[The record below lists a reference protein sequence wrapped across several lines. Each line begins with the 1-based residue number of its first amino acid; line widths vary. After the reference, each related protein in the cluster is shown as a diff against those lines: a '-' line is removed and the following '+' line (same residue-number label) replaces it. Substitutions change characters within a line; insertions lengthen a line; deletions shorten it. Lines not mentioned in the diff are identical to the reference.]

1 MVEHNEVLEKSRSV
15 ADDYRRVFGKDL
27 ISVILYGSA
36 VTEDYVPKKSDLNFL
51 IVLSEEGIEKLH
63 LAHGLVAG
71 WRRKKVSI
79 PLFLTKAYIE
89 LSLDTFPIEFLNIR
103 KNYKVILG
111 EDVLAELSLSK
122 EFIRMQCERE
132 IKGKLLLLRKRYV
145 ATRGKA
151 RFLKSLIG
159 ATVPTFI
166 FVFKA
171 LLYLLDK
178 EVPAT
183 KSETIRVLATEIDL
197 DEGLFLDL
205 LKIKR
210 RILKPSAQ
218 QIEEIF
224 PKYLSEIR
232 KLALLMD
239 TKDFGIVSAQA
250 G

>member
-1 MVEHNEVLEKSRSV
+1 MVEHNEVIQKSRSA
-15 ADDYRRVFGKDL
+15 ADDYHRVFGKDL

-36 VTEDYVPKKSDLNFL
+36 VTQEYVPKKSDLNFL

-63 LAHGLVAG
+63 MAHGLVAG

-79 PLFLTKAYIE
+79 PLFVTKAFIAY
-89 LSLDTFPIEFLNIR
+89 SLDTFPIEFLNIKR
-103 KNYKVILG
+103 HYKVILG
-111 EDVLAELSLSK
+111 EDVLAELSFDK
-122 EFIRMQCERE
+122 ELIRMQCERE
-132 IKGKLLLLRKRYV
+132 VKGKLLLLRKRYV

-151 RFLKSLIG
+151 RFIGNLIG

-183 KSETIRVLATEIDL
+183 KKETISVVAKELDL
-197 DEGLFLDL
+197 DEGLFLNL

-210 RILKPSAQ
+210 KVLKPSAR

-224 PKYLSEIR
+224 PKYLKEIR

-239 TKDFGIVSAQA
+239 TRDFGISSVSAE
-250 G
+250 